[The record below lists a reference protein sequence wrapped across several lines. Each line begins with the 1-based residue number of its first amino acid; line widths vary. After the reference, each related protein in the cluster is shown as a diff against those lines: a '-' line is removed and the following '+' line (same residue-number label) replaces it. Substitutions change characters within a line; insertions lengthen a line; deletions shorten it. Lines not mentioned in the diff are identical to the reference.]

1 MPVFAGRRNQRGH
14 GLGNILGGLF
24 KRVVGL
30 LGSRGMQFL
39 KQNRQAAVSNLL
51 KTGLNV
57 VDDVARGKKVKESLK
72 ARVPEAIKKT
82 AQELQFQSG
91 DEASKTKHRPPPLSA
106 HRRKAT
112 RRRVRNRDIFA

>member
-24 KRVVGL
+24 KRVVGF

-57 VDDVARGKKVKESLK
+57 VDDVARGKKVRVAESTR
-72 ARVPEAIKKT
+72 AGSHKKDCTRT
-82 AQELQFQSG
+82 AVS
-91 DEASKTKHRPPPLSA
+91 
-106 HRRKAT
+106 
-112 RRRVRNRDIFA
+112 VR